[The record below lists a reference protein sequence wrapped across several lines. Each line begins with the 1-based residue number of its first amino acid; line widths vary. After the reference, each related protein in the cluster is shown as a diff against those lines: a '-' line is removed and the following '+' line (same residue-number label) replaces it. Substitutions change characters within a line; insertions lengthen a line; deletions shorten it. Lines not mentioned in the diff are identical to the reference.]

1 MADSLEE
8 RIRAIERLTQLFK
21 VERAVYLTVTVL
33 SLVMLIASAASLM
46 IKDTAGSAELSAL
59 FGSSGLITYT
69 AGRLLYMWKEA
80 MRRLIPAAIDV
91 GRKLSMATTFEEIAQ
106 RSRRWGWLSLLG
118 ALLVFLSMGYSYFT
132 IHKLD
137 QEVMLKNA
145 EISDLEEQIQKKK
158 SDIEELNAIIPKLIE
173 KRNSAAALLLQ
184 ILDIERQ
191 VIVGRS
197 VNWERFREQFLLLP
211 NGQRQEAVLMA
222 ILLAW
227 KDIPFN
233 IEGKRLLEGFSS
245 SSFIRYVL
253 HHVGINIR
261 ENRGEY
267 LSEAFMRS
275 FEKTQSTEPGDIV
288 CYKGDIGNFCLLI
301 ISTDAE
307 GKALAGIGT
316 LETANPLGIY
326 AMSSINVRKYP
337 LVGYFKVP
345 YKD

>member
-1 MADSLEE
+1 
-8 RIRAIERLTQLFK
+8 
-21 VERAVYLTVTVL
+21 
-33 SLVMLIASAASLM
+33 
-46 IKDTAGSAELSAL
+46 
-59 FGSSGLITYT
+59 
-69 AGRLLYMWKEA
+69 
-80 MRRLIPAAIDV
+80 
-91 GRKLSMATTFEEIAQ
+91 MATFEDIAQ
-106 RSRRWGWLSLLG
+106 RSHRWGWLSLFG

-137 QEVMLKNA
+137 QEVILRNVEIDRLRK

-158 SDIEELNAIIPKLIE
+158 GDIEELNAIIPKLVE

-191 VIVGRS
+191 VIVDRS
-197 VNWERFREQFLLLP
+197 VNWGLFRKQFLSLP
-211 NGQRQEAVLMA
+211 NGQRQEAILMA

-227 KDIPFN
+227 KDIPFS
-233 IEGKRLLEGFSS
+233 ITGRRLLEGFSS
-245 SSFIRYVL
+245 SSFIQYVL
-253 HHVGINIR
+253 HHVSINIR

-275 FEKTQSTEPGDIV
+275 FERTQSTEPGDIV
-288 CYKGDIGNFCLLI
+288 CYRGAIGNFCLLV
-301 ISTDAE
+301 ISTDSE

-316 LETANPLGIY
+316 LETAHPLGIY
-326 AMSSINVRKYP
+326 AMSSINVNNYP